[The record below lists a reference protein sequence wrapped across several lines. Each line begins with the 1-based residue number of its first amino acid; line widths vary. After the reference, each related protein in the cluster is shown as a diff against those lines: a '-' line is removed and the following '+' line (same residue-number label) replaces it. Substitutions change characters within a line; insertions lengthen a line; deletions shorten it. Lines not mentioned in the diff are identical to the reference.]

1 MIISLTYF
9 RNYGIAFSI
18 KYKYWIIIGINILL
32 LLAIA
37 YLGYKERKNKSL
49 LIPLIIVFS
58 GGLSNLIERLIVG
71 YVTDYIKINLF
82 NFPIFNLADIYVTI
96 GTIFFAINY
105 IRYYIKNEKNQ
116 TKG

>member
-18 KYKYWIIIGINILL
+18 KYKYEIIVGINILL

-37 YLGYKERKNKSL
+37 YLGYKKRKNKYL
-49 LIPLIIVFS
+49 LYPLIIVFA
-58 GGLSNLIERLIVG
+58 GGLSNLLERLIAG

-82 NFPIFNLADIYVTI
+82 KFPIFNLADIYITI
-96 GTIFFAINY
+96 GTIIFIIN
-105 IRYYIKNEKNQ
+105 YIKNEKNQ